1 MKEKKY
7 MKAAII
13 NIRYTKAPSDRSGS
27 EGAYILLKVDM
38 IGVGADAHILIQ

>member
-13 NIRYTKAPSDRSGS
+13 NIRYTKAP
-27 EGAYILLKVDM
+27 L
-38 IGVGADAHILIQ
+38 IGPDQRGLIFS